1 MSNPPAQ
8 DSGIPR
14 LYQEFAEWWHV
25 LSPPADYEE
34 EAAFFWE
41 IFAHH
46 SDQAPQTLLELGCG
60 GGNNASFLKAHAQMT
75 LVDLALPMLEM
86 SRALNPECEH
96 QAGDMRTIRL
106 NRYFDG
112 VFIHDAIDY
121 MTSLEDLTQA
131 ITTAAVHCRPGG
143 ILLLAPDYVQE
154 TFTEAVC
161 HGSHTEGER
170 GMAYLEWTYDPDPS
184 DGLYVADYAYLLRD
198 GMTQVSV
205 EHDRHL
211 CGLFERESWLQVLD
225 QAGFATQIVVD
236 MYDRELFVG
245 IRR

>member
-1 MSNPPAQ
+1 MGS
-8 DSGIPR
+8 
-14 LYQEFAEWWHV
+14 
-25 LSPPADYEE
+25 
-34 EAAFFWE
+34 
-41 IFAHH
+41 
-46 SDQAPQTLLELGCG
+46 G

-75 LVDLALPMLEM
+75 LVDLAAPMLEI
-86 SRALNPECEH
+86 SRTLNPECEH
-96 QAGDMRTIRL
+96 QVGDMRTIRL
-106 NRYFDG
+106 NRLFDG

-121 MTSLEDLTQA
+121 MTSLADLSQA

-154 TFTEAVC
+154 TFVEAVC
-161 HGSHTEGER
+161 HGSHSEGVR

-184 DGLYVADYAYLLRD
+184 DGLYVADYAYLLRQ
-198 GMTQVSV
+198 GMTQVTV

-225 QAGFATQIVVD
+225 QAGFAAQILVD
-236 MYDRELFVG
+236 MYDRELFAG